1 EELISKMR
9 RSLEVEPAKEGL
21 PEASTSK
28 CCTNSVWSVL
38 SVIANTAPESS
49 AIQRTCDSEE
59 EGYTGTDAA
68 PAAHTAKSNSDHS
81 YRVSEIIMTRSPC
94 STPAAIMP
102 LATSYTSRINSFAV
116 TLTHSL
122 VAGRVNITP

>member
-1 EELISKMR
+1 MRFSTSSSERVRPSNFKVSIAEELISKMR

-38 SVIANTAPESS
+38 SVIAKTVPEPS
-49 AIQRTCDSEE
+49 AIQRTCDSEQ

-68 PAAHTAKSNSDHS
+68 PAAQTAKSSSYHS

-102 LATSYTSRINSFAV
+102 LATS
-116 TLTHSL
+116 
-122 VAGRVNITP
+122 